1 MLIQMF
7 KLYLK
12 VLTQRTC
19 CHSDGPACGRNEETG
34 TDCLHLGSLASRGAY
49 AGERDAF
56 CLPTWALRRE
66 VFVVCLG
73 AFSVPTHLPPYGKHF
88 ALFPRVPSVRGCQE
102 QLVALFLCFCWDF
115 SDALGFFLW
124 WDRKSIDLPKTLVHG
139 CWDAQECV
147 CVFSFFSE

>member
-102 QLVALFLCFCWDF
+102 QLVALFLCFCWWLF
-115 SDALGFFLW
+115 WCAGFLLVMRQKKYW
-124 WDRKSIDLPKTLVHG
+124 SPKDISSWLLRCPRV
-139 CWDAQECV
+139 CV
-147 CVFSFFSE
+147 CVFFF